1 MPSMMYVR
9 ILKNMS
15 LAIIL
20 QTKVAYHWLIGLH
33 FYHLKKIELY
43 NQIYKNYITKYKP
56 EVEIPSKQFVSYQR
70 SFIEPVLFQDINK
83 KYLELIDYK
92 KR

>member
-43 NQIYKNYITKYKP
+43 NPDIENYIIKYKP
-56 EVEIPSKQFVSYQR
+56 EVEIPSKKFVSYQR

-83 KYLELIDYK
+83 KYFRID
-92 KR
+92 RL